1 MHKRTDVVAGR
12 TVVSGGAEW
21 LPDAMEVI
29 GVSKTSDACGSKKY
43 ASRTFVS
50 VCASG
55 LPEEGIWY
63 DAAPRPARLAVHRK
77 TVHMVT
83 PLLSMCSICFRMI
96 SQRRRRRQSI

>member
-1 MHKRTDVVAGR
+1 MG
-12 TVVSGGAEW
+12 
-21 LPDAMEVI
+21 VI

-63 DAAPRPARLAVHRK
+63 DAAPRPARLAVHRE
-77 TVHMVT
+77 TVHGLAAVEHMLD
-83 PLLSMCSICFRMI
+83 LLSHDLAAAGQATIDLI
-96 SQRRRRRQSI
+96 AGHV